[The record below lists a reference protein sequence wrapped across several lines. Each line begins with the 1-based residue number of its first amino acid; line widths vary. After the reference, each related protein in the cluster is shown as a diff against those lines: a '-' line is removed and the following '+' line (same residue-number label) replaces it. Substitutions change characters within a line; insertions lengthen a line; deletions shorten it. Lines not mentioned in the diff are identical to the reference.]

1 VLISDYLLIFFKNNL
16 LIIHN
21 FCAIISG
28 HLIKVGIEKTGGVVM
43 GQEVDYSSKEEI
55 KKVQLQKL
63 NDLLMFVNQNNAFYS
78 AKYLGIKF
86 PLNSLAELENL
97 PFSTKKEFVNDQDD
111 FPPLGKNHSYP
122 EENYIRYHQT
132 SGTTGRPLK
141 VLDTAE
147 SWDWLADCWVKVFRS
162 VGVTKHD
169 RLFLAFS
176 FGPFIG
182 FWTAYE
188 GAKKVGALV
197 IPGGGQTSLE
207 RLQSIITN
215 KATVLVC
222 TPSYALHME
231 EVAKEAGID
240 LSQTSIRITIHAGE
254 PGASVP
260 AVRDKIEQIWGAVCY
275 DHSGMT
281 EVGVVSYSCAAK
293 TGLHCNESGY
303 IVEVIDPDT
312 LKPVANGE
320 KGELVLTNLG
330 RWGYPAI
337 RYRTHDFVI
346 KNETICSCGNPN
358 ILLPGGII
366 GRTDDMMIVRGV
378 NIFPPSIE
386 AILREF
392 LELVEFRIVLYT
404 IAGMDQ
410 VKVEVE
416 LSDYSENNQP
426 QNNQTLDKMRKL
438 LRERIGLRIEVE
450 LKASHSLPRFEMKA
464 RRTIDQRS
472 SRETKNLG
480 KSNLEAM

>member
-1 VLISDYLLIFFKNNL
+1 MNERHGYP
-16 LIIHN
+16 
-21 FCAIISG
+21 
-28 HLIKVGIEKTGGVVM
+28 
-43 GQEVDYSSKEEI
+43 SKEEI
-55 KKVQLQKL
+55 KEIQLKKL
-63 NDLLMFVNQNNAFYS
+63 NELLLFVNQNNAFYS
-78 AKYLGIKF
+78 AKYQGIKF

-97 PFSTKKEFVNDQDD
+97 PFATKKEFVSDQND

-141 VLDTAE
+141 VLDDTK
-147 SWDWLADCWVKVFRS
+147 SWEWWADCWVEVFRS

-169 RLFLAFS
+169 RVFLAFS

-182 FWTAYE
+182 FWSAYE
-188 GAKKVGALV
+188 GAKKIGALV

-207 RLQSIITN
+207 RLQSIINN
-215 KATVLVC
+215 KATVLIC
-222 TPSYALHME
+222 TPSYALHMD

-240 LSQTSIRITIHAGE
+240 LSQTSIKKTIHAGE

-260 AVRDKIEQIWGAVCY
+260 AVRDKIEQIWGASCY

-281 EVGVVSYSCAAK
+281 EIGVLSYSCDAK
-293 TGLHCNESGY
+293 AGLHCNESEF
-303 IVEVIDPDT
+303 IVEVINPET

-337 RYRTHDFVI
+337 RYRTHDLVI
-346 KNETICSCGNPN
+346 KDDTICSCGNPN

-366 GRTDDMMIVRGV
+366 GRTDDMMIVRGI

-392 LELVEFRIVLYT
+392 EELVEFRIVLYT
-404 IAGMDQ
+404 VGGMEQ

-416 LSDYSENNQP
+416 LSDYSEKNKA
-426 QNNQTLDKMRKL
+426 QNDQTLDAMRKL
-438 LRERIGLRIEVE
+438 LRERLGLRIDVE
-450 LKASHSLPRFEMKA
+450 LKESHALPRFEMKA
-464 RRTIDQRS
+464 RRMVDQRS
-472 SRETKNLG
+472 SRVPEN
-480 KSNLEAM
+480 EAMPNVVAG

>member
-1 VLISDYLLIFFKNNL
+1 MNQGDAYL
-16 LIIHN
+16 
-21 FCAIISG
+21 
-28 HLIKVGIEKTGGVVM
+28 
-43 GQEVDYSSKEEI
+43 SKEEI
-55 KKVQLQKL
+55 NELQLKKL
-63 NDLLMFVNQNNAFYS
+63 NDLLMFVNQNNSFYT
-78 AKYLGIKF
+78 AKYQGINF
-86 PLNSLAELENL
+86 PLNSLDELKNL
-97 PFSTKKEFVNDQDD
+97 PFVTKKEFVNDQND

-141 VLDTAE
+141 VLDDAV
-147 SWDWLADCWVKVFRS
+147 SWEWWADCWAEVFRS

-169 RLFLAFS
+169 RVFLAFA

-182 FWTAYE
+182 FWSAYE
-188 GAKKVGALV
+188 GAKKIGALV

-207 RLQSIITN
+207 RLQSIIN
-215 KATVLVC
+215 NRATVLIC

-240 LSQTSIRITIHAGE
+240 LSQTSITKTVHAGE

-260 AVRDKIEQIWGAVCY
+260 AVRDKIEQIWGATCY

-281 EVGVVSYSCAAK
+281 EMGVVSYSCDAK
-293 TGLHCNESGY
+293 VGLHCNESEF
-303 IVEVIDPDT
+303 IVEIINPQT
-312 LKPVANGE
+312 LEPVANGE

-337 RYRTHDFVI
+337 RYRTHDLVI
-346 KNETICSCGNPN
+346 KDETVCSCGNPN

-366 GRTDDMMIVRGV
+366 GRTDDMLIVRGI

-392 LELVEFRIVLYT
+392 GDLVEFRIVLY
-404 IAGMDQ
+404 IIGGMDQ

-416 LSDYSENNQP
+416 LSDYSQKNKA
-426 QNNQTLDKMRKL
+426 QNDQTIDAMRKL
-438 LRERIGLRIEVE
+438 LRERLGLRIDVD
-450 LKASHSLPRFEMKA
+450 LKDRHTLPRFDMKA
-464 RRTIDQRS
+464 RRVVDQRG
-472 SRETKNLG
+472 SRVTENETESKI
-480 KSNLEAM
+480 EAV

>member
-1 VLISDYLLIFFKNNL
+1 MSQDIFYFTKE
-16 LIIHN
+16 
-21 FCAIISG
+21 
-28 HLIKVGIEKTGGVVM
+28 GIR
-43 GQEVDYSSKEEI
+43 D
-55 KKVQLQKL
+55 VQLKEL
-63 NDLLMFVNQNNAFYS
+63 NNLLMFVKENNAFYS
-78 AKYLGIKF
+78 AKYQGINF

-97 PFSTKKEFVNDQDD
+97 PFTTKNELVSDQDD

-147 SWDWLADCWVKVFRS
+147 SWDWLADCWEKVYRAA
-162 VGVTKHD
+162 GVTKHD

-176 FGPFIG
+176 FGPFLG

-188 GAKKVGALV
+188 GAKKIGALV

-207 RLQSIITN
+207 RLQSIINN
-215 KATVLVC
+215 KVTVLVC

-240 LSQTSIRITIHAGE
+240 LSQTSIKKTIHAGE

-260 AVRDKIEQIWGAVCY
+260 AIRDKIERIWGAVCY

-281 EVGVVSYSCAAK
+281 EIGVVSYSCDAK
-293 TGLHCNESGY
+293 AGLHCNELGY
-303 IVEVIDPDT
+303 IVEVIDPET

-337 RYRTHDFVI
+337 RYRTHDLVI
-346 KNETICSCGNPN
+346 KNESICACGNPN
-358 ILLPGGII
+358 ILLPGGIL
-366 GRTDDMMIVRGV
+366 GRTDDMMIVRGI

-386 AILREF
+386 AILRGF
-392 LELVEFRIVLYT
+392 GELVEFRIVLYT
-404 IAGMDQ
+404 VGGMDQ

-416 LSDYSENNQP
+416 LSDYSENNNA
-426 QNNQTLDKMRKL
+426 QNSQTIDSMRKL
-438 LRERIGLRIEVE
+438 LRERLGLRIDVE
-450 LKASHSLPRFEMKA
+450 LKDSHVLPRFEMKA
-464 RRTIDQRS
+464 RRMVDQRTN
-472 SRETKNLG
+472 RVTANEIE
-480 KSNLEAM
+480 SNLEAV

>member
-1 VLISDYLLIFFKNNL
+1 MNQGNVYL
-16 LIIHN
+16 
-21 FCAIISG
+21 
-28 HLIKVGIEKTGGVVM
+28 
-43 GQEVDYSSKEEI
+43 SKEEI
-55 KKVQLQKL
+55 KNVQLKKL

-78 AKYLGIKF
+78 AKYQGIKF

-97 PFSTKKEFVNDQDD
+97 PFATKKEFVSDQND

-147 SWDWLADCWVKVFRS
+147 SWDWLADCWVEVYRAA
-162 VGVTKHD
+162 GVTKHD
-169 RLFLAFS
+169 RLFLAFA
-176 FGPFIG
+176 FGPFLG

-188 GAKKVGALV
+188 GAKKIGALV
-197 IPGGGQTSLE
+197 FPGGGQTSLE
-207 RLQSIITN
+207 RLQSIINN
-215 KATVLVC
+215 KITVLVC
-222 TPSYALHME
+222 TPSYALHLE

-240 LSQTSIRITIHAGE
+240 LSQTSIKKTIHAGE

-260 AVRDKIEQIWGAVCY
+260 AVRDKIEQIWGASCY

-281 EVGVVSYSCAAK
+281 EIGVVSYSCDSKA
-293 TGLHCNESGY
+293 GLHCNESEY
-303 IVEVIDPDT
+303 IVEVIDPET

-337 RYRTHDFVI
+337 RYRTHDLVI
-346 KNETICSCGNPN
+346 KDETICSCGNPN

-366 GRTDDMMIVRGV
+366 GRTDDMMIVRGI

-392 LELVEFRIVLYT
+392 VELVEFRIVLYT
-404 IAGMDQ
+404 VGGMDQ

-416 LSDYSENNQP
+416 LSDYSEKHKA
-426 QNNQTLDKMRKL
+426 QNDQTLDAMRKL
-438 LRERIGLRIEVE
+438 LRERLGLRIDVE
-450 LKASHSLPRFEMKA
+450 LKDSHALPRFEMKA
-464 RRTIDQRS
+464 RRMVDQRT
-472 SRETKNLG
+472 SRVAENEA
-480 KSNLEAM
+480 KSNVVAG